1 MDRSAERAREVVIE
15 QPVTSS
21 QNAGVAAPGGAGR
34 GVGGAAPGEGAS
46 GTAAPVRTRRG
57 IFLFWVPLAIQWLM
71 MALEGPFLAAIIA
84 RMADPAHNLA
94 AYGIALAF
102 AILLESPVIM
112 LMSASTALVEDSE
125 SYRRLRNF
133 ANALNIGATVF
144 VFITLIPPLFEW
156 VTSTVLGIPDQV
168 RTLVYGALWLL
179 LPWPAAIGYRRFLH
193 GILIRSGRTRL
204 VAYGTLLRLGA
215 MGVTGLL
222 LYAYST
228 LPGAWVGALA
238 LSAGVTVEAIA
249 ARFMAR
255 DAVARVKATP
265 PAGAPALA
273 EVTADGGPA
282 TDEPAARGIL
292 ARGEDALRRTGPA
305 AEARRRVRVVGYG
318 DIARFYFPLALTSL
332 IGLTVQPLLT
342 FFMGRATLPLE
353 SLAVFPVV
361 HALSFLFRAPGLA
374 FQEVVIALSGKN
386 LEHIAPLRRFGIG
399 LGLAATLGLA
409 LVTFT
414 PLAGFWFGVVSGLQP
429 DLAMLAAQPSRI
441 MVPLPAMTVLLAF
454 QQAILVQTRRTRAIT
469 AASLFEVAG
478 IAALFTLLGWR
489 FGIFGASAA
498 MVGLVGGRVLANGY
512 LFTRVRQALDAGRV
526 S

>member
-1 MDRSAERAREVVIE
+1 MDRSAEKVREVAIE
-15 QPVTSS
+15 QL
-21 QNAGVAAPGGAGR
+21 VAPSE
-34 GVGGAAPGEGAS
+34 GVGGAAA
-46 GTAAPVRTRRG
+46 GTAGTTPGAAPAHTQRG
-57 IFLFWVPLAIQWLM
+57 IFLFWAPLALQWIM
-71 MALEGPFLAAIIA
+71 MAVEGPFLAAIIA
-84 RMADPAHNLA
+84 RMADPAINLA

-144 VFITLIPPLFEW
+144 VFVTLIPPLFEW
-156 VTSTVLGIPDQV
+156 VTGSVLGVPDEV
-168 RTLVYGALWLL
+168 RPLVYGALWLL

-204 VAYGTLLRLGA
+204 VAYGTVLRLGA
-215 MGVTGLL
+215 MGVAGVL
-222 LYAYST
+222 LYAFSP

-238 LSAGVTVEAIA
+238 LSAGVTVEAIV

-255 DAVARVKATP
+255 DAVVRVKATP
-265 PAGAPALA
+265 PAGAPARTEA
-273 EVTADGGPA
+273 DDEVETA
-282 TDEPAARGIL
+282 EPAGRGIL

-305 AEARRRVRVVGYG
+305 AKARRRVRIAGYG

-342 FFMGRATLPLE
+342 FFMGRAALPLE

-374 FQEVVIALSGKN
+374 FQEVVIALSGRR

-399 LGLAATLGLA
+399 LGLVTTLGLT
-409 LVTFT
+409 LVAFT

-429 DLAMLAAQPSRI
+429 DLATLAAEPARI
-441 MVPLPAMTVLLAF
+441 MVALPAMTVLLAF
-454 QQAILVQTRRTRAIT
+454 QQAVLVQTRRTRAIT
-469 AASLFEVAG
+469 AASFFEVAG
-478 IAALFTLLGWR
+478 IAVLFTILGWR
-489 FGIFGASAA
+489 IGLFGASAA
-498 MVGLVGGRVLANGY
+498 MFALFGGRLLANGY
-512 LFTRVRQALDAGRV
+512 LWTRVRRAR
-526 S
+526 